1 MKKVDVITSHNISI
15 EYEAASVMSRGIAL
29 FVDLIVKVVYY
40 FLSFFVL
47 ISISNFDFD
56 SLDIMVVSFFL
67 ITILPMMFYSLI
79 LEYIL
84 NGQTIGK
91 LAMGIRVVNLN
102 GENASLGDYTLRWS
116 FKIVDFWFS
125 AGAIAALF
133 ITTTEKGQRLGDI
146 LAQTAVV
153 RNKPEQ
159 VYSIRDILNIK
170 DRSKH
175 EPTYMG
181 ASKFTDEDMIL
192 IKNAIT
198 RVKKYP
204 NEPHKQLIRELAVK
218 AAESLRLEEVPQKKL
233 TFLKTLLQDYIVL
246 TR

>member
-1 MKKVDVITSHNISI
+1 MKTVDVVTSHNISI
-15 EYEAASVMSRGIAL
+15 DYEAATVMNRGVAL
-29 FVDLIVKVVYY
+29 FLDLLIMFAY
-40 FLSFFVL
+40 FL
-47 ISISNFDFD
+47 
-56 SLDIMVVSFFL
+56 IMFFL
-67 ITILPMMFYSLI
+67 VLSATGFSDLDMFQILFNVIVLLPFMFYSLI
-79 LEYIL
+79 FEFFFK
-84 NGQTIGK
+84 GQTPGK
-91 LAMGIRVVNLN
+91 MAMGIRVVNLN

-116 FKIVDFWFS
+116 FKLIDFWFS
-125 AGAIAALF
+125 VGAIGALF
-133 ITTTEKGQRLGDI
+133 ISTTDKGQRLGDV

-175 EPTYMG
+175 EPTYLN

-204 NEPHKQLIRELAVK
+204 NEPHKQLVRELAIR
-218 AAESLRLEEVPQKKL
+218 AAEELKLDEVPQKKL

>member
-1 MKKVDVITSHNISI
+1 MKTVDVITSHNISI
-15 EYEAASVMSRGIAL
+15 DYEAASVMSRGVAL
-29 FVDLIVKVVYY
+29 FLDLLIKLVYY
-40 FLSFFVL
+40 VVILVIFLVFGLEFA
-47 ISISNFDFD
+47 
-56 SLDIMVVSFFL
+56 SLDFILIFFTIVVG
-67 ITILPMMFYSLI
+67 LPIMFYSLV
-79 LEYIL
+79 LEYL
-84 NGQTIGK
+84 LKGQTIGK
-91 LAMGIRVVNLN
+91 MAMGIRVVNLN

-116 FKIVDFWFS
+116 FRLIDFWFS
-125 AGAIAALF
+125 LGAIGALF
-133 ITTTEKGQRLGDI
+133 ISTTEKGQRLGDV

-159 VYSIRDILNIK
+159 LYSIRDILNIK

-175 EPTYMG
+175 EPTYLA

-204 NEPHKQLIRELAVK
+204 NEPHKQLIRDLAER
-218 AAESLRLEEVPQKKL
+218 AAEELKLPEVPKKKL